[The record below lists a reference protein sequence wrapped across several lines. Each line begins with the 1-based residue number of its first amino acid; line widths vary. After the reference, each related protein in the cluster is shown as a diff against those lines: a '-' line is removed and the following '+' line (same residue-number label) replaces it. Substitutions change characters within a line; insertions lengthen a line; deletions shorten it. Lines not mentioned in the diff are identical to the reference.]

1 MSRQQPRRRL
11 DAQEMT
17 AEFKAKVMDEAR
29 FLRNWLD
36 KPLVT
41 GAIAPSGPALAAR
54 MASFI
59 DPALPGLV
67 IELGP
72 GTGVVTK
79 ALIERGMAPE
89 RIVAIEYS
97 ADFCTLLHTRFPGVN
112 VVHGDAYDLATV
124 VDQLHAGPLVG
135 VVSSLPL
142 FTKPLPM
149 RHRLLEASLT
159 RLHPGA
165 PFIQFSYALVPPV
178 PPMEGRWAIDKT
190 NWVVMNLPPARVWT
204 YRRPASA

>member
-11 DAQEMT
+11 DAQAMT
-17 AEFKAKVMDEAR
+17 AELKTKVLDEAR
-29 FLRNWLD
+29 FLKNWID

-54 MASFI
+54 MASFV
-59 DPALPGLV
+59 DPSKPGLV

-79 ALIERGMAPE
+79 ALLERGLAPE

-97 ADFCTLLHTRFPGVN
+97 ADFCTLLRNRFPGVH
-112 VVHGDAYDLATV
+112 VIHGDAYDLATV
-124 VDQLHAGPLVG
+124 ADQVTHEPLIG

-159 RLHPGA
+159 RLIPGA

-178 PPMEGRWAIDKT
+178 PPMEGRWSIDKT

-204 YRRPASA
+204 YRRAAAH